1 MSPESLRN
9 REFSKSSDI
18 WSFGCLN
25 FEIFNRTKPY
35 PEIENITQVAMEVIS
50 KGLFPKF
57 PEYCPS
63 EMKNLLSNCFHQNP
77 SSRISTNELFIE
89 LEKIEKKFSNY

>member
-35 PEIENITQVAMEVIS
+35 PEIEDLTQVALAVI
-50 KGLFPKF
+50 KEGLFPKF
-57 PEYCPS
+57 PQHCPE
-63 EMKNLLSNCFHQNP
+63 EMKNLLSNRFHQNP

-89 LEKIEKKFSNY
+89 LEKLEKKFSNS